1 MNNPEIT
8 RRTTVNVNIVV
19 AAAAGV
25 AFGVVSYAAGIKTG
39 FKLRS
44 LSQELIA
51 HQMIVTRLREDAP
64 ELVDATVKTVV
75 EQMNA
80 VLAAAN

>member
-1 MNNPEIT
+1 MNTPDYT
-8 RRTTVNVNIVV
+8 RKTIHVSVPV

-25 AFGVVSYAAGIKTG
+25 VLGVTAFAVGVNSG

-44 LSQELIA
+44 LTQELIA

-64 ELVDATVKTVV
+64 ELLDTTVKTVV
-75 EQMNA
+75 DQMNG